1 VTLWLRLDHGRELAA
16 TDSDRAVAPLERAAD
31 MARERGAGTVEAL
44 ADQALRS
51 LGVRTWRRGPAGAP
65 LTSREEEVAR
75 LVADGATNR
84 EIARALF
91 LSPKTVERHVSN
103 VLKKLGVRNRAG
115 LASRLRDLADSER

>member
-1 VTLWLRLDHGRELAA
+1 
-16 TDSDRAVAPLERAAD
+16 
-31 MARERGAGTVEAL
+31 VEAL
-44 ADQALRS
+44 AAQALRS
-51 LGVRTWRRGPAGAP
+51 LGVRTWRRGSAGAP
-65 LTSREEEVAR
+65 LTPREEEVAR

-115 LASRLRDLADSER
+115 LASRLRDLAESGR